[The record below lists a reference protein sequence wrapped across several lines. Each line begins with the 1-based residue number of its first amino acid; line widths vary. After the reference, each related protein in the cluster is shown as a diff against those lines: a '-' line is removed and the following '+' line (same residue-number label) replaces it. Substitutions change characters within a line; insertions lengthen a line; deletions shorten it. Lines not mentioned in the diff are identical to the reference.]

1 MIETMDDYLRFIKV
15 NRKLPQGGHR
25 DRIENLLSLSNE
37 VGELQGLYKKRI
49 RDNLTISHTDLISEL
64 GDVLYSI
71 LYQIELE
78 NLTLDDVILFN
89 INKLKERGARE

>member
-1 MIETMDDYLRFIKV
+1 MIQTIDDYIEFIKK
-15 NRKLPQGGHR
+15 NRKLPQGGYR

-49 RDNLTISHTDLISEL
+49 RDSTPIKDTDLISEL

-71 LYQIELE
+71 MYQIELS
-78 NLTLDDVILFN
+78 NLTLDDVIIFN